1 MIAGKC
7 FSFASRAR
15 LCRFAQPGRAARHR
29 AFASDAGLV
38 LLGLGRGARPCK
50 EKPRAGRGE
59 LSMTKASEGSDT
71 ETSYPGRCPGVYAVS
86 PNKDHRAASIGSMGS

>member
-59 LSMTKASEGSDT
+59 LSMTK
-71 ETSYPGRCPGVYAVS
+71 GVRGVG
-86 PNKDHRAASIGSMGS
+86 HRNILSRPVPRRLCRVAR